1 MLRVEFV
8 SEPGKGRVARC
19 EPFQPLSEDETH
31 QLNADYEAASIR
43 HADAK
48 KSLDATRDTAES
60 MRRAKSAGRRAQYTQ
75 ADADE
80 VINEIARVDDE
91 ISRLVTK
98 KQDADAS
105 VSTLRIAANQIRD
118 ASKISARAMAMH
130 RGIEAWGVCS
140 DALAPDGIPAEILSD
155 TLKPVNERLRATSI
169 ATGWPQ
175 VTIDPT
181 MEIIADGRRYSL
193 LSESARWRAD
203 VSIADAISHLSG
215 LRLLIVD
222 RIDVLDIP
230 NRGALMRWVQV
241 IMPEYDTILLFGTL
255 KKPPKLPK
263 GMRSHWIESG
273 ELREDSEC

>member
-60 MRRAKSAGRRAQYTQ
+60 MRRAKNAGGKTQYTQ

-80 VINEIARVDDE
+80 VTNEIAQVNDAIHRFA
-91 ISRLVTK
+91 TN
-98 KQDADAS
+98 KQDAD
-105 VSTLRIAANQIRD
+105 VSLGALRNAANQIRD
-118 ASKISARAMAMH
+118 AGKIKDRAMAMH
-130 RGIEAWGVCS
+130 RGIEAWGACS

-169 ATGWPQ
+169 ATGWAQ

-181 MEIIADGRRYSL
+181 MEIIAEGRRYSL

-230 NRGALMRWVQV
+230 NRGALMRWMQA

-255 KKPPKLPK
+255 KKPPNLPE
-263 GMRSHWIESG
+263 GMQAHWIESG
-273 ELREDSEC
+273 ELREAT